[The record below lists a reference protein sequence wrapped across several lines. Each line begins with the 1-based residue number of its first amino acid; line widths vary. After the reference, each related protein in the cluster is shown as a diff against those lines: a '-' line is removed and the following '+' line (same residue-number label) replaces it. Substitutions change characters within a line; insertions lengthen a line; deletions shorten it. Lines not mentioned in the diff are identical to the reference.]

1 MNYGDILPEC
11 KKGVQHFDE
20 INLKQINKRY
30 PRGIIEGEPALL
42 WACIGEYCKDYV
54 ECYSKAY
61 LEQVKQ

>member
-11 KKGVQHFDE
+11 NKGIQHFDE

-30 PRGIIEGEPALL
+30 PRGIIEGEDVLL
-42 WACIGEYCKDYV
+42 WACIGAYCRDYV

-61 LEQVKQ
+61 LEKMKQ